1 MKLTKLLTALITL
14 LLCSTVC
21 VVLSPRAQKTPGA
34 TRRKPVASGKINI
47 TTATVDQLAL
57 LPGIGTR
64 TAQAII
70 EYREQHGPFK
80 TVSDLTNVRGIGEKT
95 LELLRKHILV

>member
-1 MKLTKLLTALITL
+1 MKLTKLLTLLITL

-21 VVLSPRAQKTPGA
+21 VVLSPLAQKAPG
-34 TRRKPVASGKINI
+34 RREPLMSEQINI
-47 TTATVDQLAL
+47 NTATADQLAL

-70 EYREQHGPFK
+70 AYRVQHGPFK
-80 TVSDLTNVRGIGEKT
+80 TVGDLTKVRGIGEKT
-95 LELLRKHILV
+95 LEGLREHILV

>member
-1 MKLTKLLTALITL
+1 MKLTKLLTVLVTL

-21 VVLSPRAQKTPGA
+21 VVLSPRAQKTPVT
-34 TRRKPVASGKINI
+34 TRRKPVSSGKCNIN
-47 TTATVDQLAL
+47 TATVDQLAL

-70 EYREQHGPFK
+70 DYREQHGPFK
-80 TVSDLTNVRGIGEKT
+80 TVSDLTKVRGIGEKT
-95 LELLRKHILV
+95 LEVLRQHILV

>member
-1 MKLTKLLTALITL
+1 MKLTKLLTALITV
-14 LLCSTVC
+14 LLCSAVC

-34 TRRKPVASGKINI
+34 TRRKPLVSGKINI
-47 TTATVDQLAL
+47 HTGTVDQLAL

-70 EYREQHGPFK
+70 EYRKQQGLFK
-80 TVSDLTNVRGIGEKT
+80 TVSDLTKVRGIGEKT
-95 LELLRKHILV
+95 LEVLRKHILV